1 MSSFGANYLKIWEI
15 GTGGTALSFAHATDG
30 VTVTGSRTLVQSELN
45 SMYDDLD
52 DGADFFK
59 EQVENMLEI
68 IKGADQ
74 ATDKVDATNS
84 VYVDAADLPLW
95 GLLKSQTPLFVAYCD
110 EIMGE
115 FKTAHS
121 TTANNETLLGTDATT
136 TVSEWRD
143 IFEAC
148 EECSTCAPLMDSDCG
163 TPEPWKC
170 KDKFFCVK
178 QMWTYIAAGCLVA
191 VVILMLMMTMK

>member
-1 MSSFGANYLKIWEI
+1 MSSFGTTYLADWESTLTSI
-15 GTGGTALSFAHATDG
+15 
-30 VTVTGSRTLVQSELN
+30 TVTGISNRAAVQSELN
-45 SMYDDLD
+45 AIYIDLGEE
-52 DGADFFK
+52 GAEFFK
-59 EQVENMLEI
+59 QQVGSVLEI
-68 IKGADQ
+68 IKEAH
-74 ATDKVDATNS
+74 DATANKGVAVTD
-84 VYVDAADLPLW
+84 VYDDAAVLPLW
-95 GLLKSQTPLFVAYCD
+95 GLLKCQTPLFVAYCD
-110 EIMGE
+110 EIMSLIKG
-115 FKTAHS
+115 FHS
-121 TTANNETLLGTDATT
+121 VTNSETLDTTDATT